1 MKKIITYLLIS
12 LTILSNTDN
21 NIINKDNTRPKIGLV
36 LSGGGA
42 KGFAH
47 LGVLKILE
55 ENHIPIDYISG
66 TSIGAL
72 IGVLYSA
79 GYTVSEI
86 EKIVDSLDPSIFFTD
101 KIKREDLPMEEKVFS
116 ERYTFSLPL
125 KNFKIDLPQS
135 LIPGQNVYMFLKK
148 YLWETRKIR
157 DFNQLPIPVH
167 ILTTNINTGEEV
179 VLTSG
184 DIVKALSASMALPA
198 FFHPIKWD
206 DNTILSDGL
215 SSNNFPV
222 EEAKKMG
229 ADIVIGVNISA
240 PLAKMDDLNFIT
252 VLNQIQY
259 YRSYDK
265 TKEQRKKADILI
277 EPDTSK
283 YFPLDFNKNNELI
296 KLGEKAGLEKIDEIK
311 KLIPSETI
319 LPKAS
324 ILNPKDSVD
333 KALVNSIEIRGL
345 KNINESFIK
354 NIIHEKTP
362 FSISQEELEDLVKRF
377 YAFNFFKRVFYEFN
391 GDTLILTFEEK
402 TMDKINL
409 GFNYKN
415 INGDNDGKVVLGLDL
430 NNLGIKNNK
439 TNLDL
444 IISGLP
450 KVTLKDYIYY
460 GKGIFGKFGLL
471 TTLNYEKNN
480 IYEDFSNT
488 YPYTSSNLY
497 EMDLLVGS
505 ITGKRNLVG
514 LGLNFEKVDYDTNS
528 SLLETENNIDYY
540 FKWTYD
546 SYDRAVFPNK
556 GTFLKYT
563 WTIDFAHIFEDDK
576 LYNSANL
583 YLSNYAPINKKL
595 SFISSVN
602 IDKITGNDIPFS
614 KYPLIKGMVESGQSF
629 SFYGLD
635 YKGIRSKSNAL
646 LQFGL
651 KYNLKDNLFLSVIGN
666 GGAYTDLKNEV
677 NDISGYG
684 ISIGK
689 NTDFGPLCL
698 TYVNSNYDSHLY
710 LNFGYEF

>member
-1 MKKIITYLLIS
+1 M
-12 LTILSNTDN
+12 
-21 NIINKDNTRPKIGLV
+21 
-36 LSGGGA
+36 
-42 KGFAH
+42 
-47 LGVLKILE
+47 
-55 ENHIPIDYISG
+55 
-66 TSIGAL
+66 
-72 IGVLYSA
+72 
-79 GYTVSEI
+79 
-86 EKIVDSLDPSIFFTD
+86 
-101 KIKREDLPMEEKVFS
+101 
-116 ERYTFSLPL
+116 
-125 KNFKIDLPQS
+125 
-135 LIPGQNVYMFLKK
+135 
-148 YLWETRKIR
+148 
-157 DFNQLPIPVH
+157 
-167 ILTTNINTGEEV
+167 
-179 VLTSG
+179 
-184 DIVKALSASMALPA
+184 
-198 FFHPIKWD
+198 
-206 DNTILSDGL
+206 ILSDGL

-222 EEAKKMG
+222 EEVKKMG

-240 PLAKMDDLNFIT
+240 PLSKMDDLNFIT

-265 TKEQRKKADILI
+265 TKEQKEKADILI

-283 YFPLDFNKNNELI
+283 YFPLDFNKNAELI
-296 KLGEKAGLEKIDEIK
+296 SLGEKAGLEKIAAIK
-311 KLIPSETI
+311 ELIPNETP
-319 LPKAS
+319 LTKTS

-333 KALVNSIEIRGL
+333 EAFVSKVEIRGL
-345 KNINESFIK
+345 KNMNESFVK
-354 NIIHEKTP
+354 NIIHKKAP
-362 FSISQEELEDLVKRF
+362 FSISQAELEDLIKRF

-402 TMDKINL
+402 TMDKVSL

-514 LGLNFEKVDYDTNS
+514 FGLNFEKIDYDTS
-528 SLLETENNIDYY
+528 STLLESEDNVDYY

-563 WTIDFAHIFEDDK
+563 WTIDFAHIFEDEK

-583 YLSNYAPINKKL
+583 YLSNYAPFSEKL
-595 SFISSVN
+595 SLISSIN
-602 IDKITGNDIPFS
+602 IDKITGDDIPFS
-614 KYPLIKGMVESGQSF
+614 KYPLVKGMVESGQSF

-635 YKGIRSKSNAL
+635 YKGIRTKSNAL

-651 KYNLKDNLFLSVIGN
+651 KYNLNENLFFSVLGN
-666 GGAYTDLKNEV
+666 GGAYTDLNNKV

-684 ISIGK
+684 VSLGK
-689 NTDFGPLCL
+689 NTDFWTFIFNLCK
-698 TYVNSNYDSHLY
+698 
-710 LNFGYEF
+710 F